1 MSNADLARGQQ
12 GGVKVRISEV
22 KIKPAS
28 FPIAPR
34 KTKKTRPTVLRN
46 LIGCRNLCMGSGAV
60 AAIDSGMPGAK
71 SGEDFISEGASF
83 LRQGIDTVIG
93 TDELHH

>member
-1 MSNADLARGQQ
+1 
-12 GGVKVRISEV
+12 
-22 KIKPAS
+22 
-28 FPIAPR
+28 
-34 KTKKTRPTVLRN
+34 
-46 LIGCRNLCMGSGAV
+46 MGSGAV